1 MTMNDELG
9 AVDYAIVAFPG
20 SRFTGQIAP
29 ELVALVENG
38 TIRIID
44 LVVLQKE
51 ADGDVVALELAD
63 LDADVRALLDREGVV
78 AEGLFN
84 AEDLE
89 AAAAELEPG
98 SSAAMIVWENLW
110 ATRIAQATR
119 ESGGEL
125 LDFGRLPHD
134 VVQAAHDFAV
144 AAAGKES

>member
-1 MTMNDELG
+1 MTTDDELG

-29 ELVALVENG
+29 ELMELVEDG

-51 ADGDVVALELAD
+51 FDGGVVALELTD
-63 LDADVRALLDREGVV
+63 LDPDVRALLDREGVI

-84 AEDLE
+84 ADDLD

-110 ATRIAQATR
+110 AKRVAQAAR
-119 ESGGEL
+119 DSGGEL

-134 VVQAAHDFAV
+134 VVQAAHDFAL
-144 AAAGKES
+144 AAAGKGN

>member
-1 MTMNDELG
+1 MTTNEELG

-29 ELVALVENG
+29 ALVELVDSG

-44 LVVLQKE
+44 LVVIQKE
-51 ADGDVVALELAD
+51 ADGDVVALEVSE
-63 LDADVRALLDREGVV
+63 LDPDVRGVLEREGILP
-78 AEGLFN
+78 EGLFN
-84 AEDLE
+84 DEDLE

-110 ATRIAQATR
+110 AKRVAQATR

-134 VVQAAHDFAV
+134 VVQAAREYAL
-144 AAAGKES
+144 AAAREES

>member
-1 MTMNDELG
+1 MTTDDELG

-29 ELVALVENG
+29 ELIALVEDG

-51 ADGDVVALELAD
+51 VDGTVAALELTD
-63 LDADVRALLDREGVV
+63 LDPDIRALLDHEGVI

-84 AEDLE
+84 ADDLD

-110 ATRIAQATR
+110 AKRVAQATR

-134 VVQAAHDFAV
+134 VVQAARDFAL
-144 AAAGKES
+144 AAAEKEH

>member
-1 MTMNDELG
+1 MSTNEELG

-29 ELVALVENG
+29 ALVELVESG

-44 LVVLQKE
+44 LVVIQKE
-51 ADGDVVALELAD
+51 ADGDIAALELSE
-63 LDADVRALLDREGVV
+63 LDPDVRAVLEHEGIVP
-78 AEGLFN
+78 EGLFN
-84 AEDLE
+84 DDDLE

-110 ATRIAQATR
+110 AKRVAQATR
-119 ESGGEL
+119 DSGGEL

-134 VVQAAHDFAV
+134 VVQAAREFAL
-144 AAAGKES
+144 AATREER

>member
-1 MTMNDELG
+1 MTTDDELG

-29 ELVALVENG
+29 ELIALVEDG

-51 ADGDVVALELAD
+51 VDGTVAALELTD
-63 LDADVRALLDREGVV
+63 LDPDVRALLDHEGVI

-84 AEDLE
+84 ADDLD
-89 AAAAELEPG
+89 AAAAELAPG

-110 ATRIAQATR
+110 AKRVAQATR

-134 VVQAAHDFAV
+134 VVQAARDFAL
-144 AAAGKES
+144 AAAEKEH

>member
-1 MTMNDELG
+1 MTTNEELG

-20 SRFTGQIAP
+20 SRFNGQIAP
-29 ELVALVENG
+29 ELMQLVDDG

-44 LVVLQKE
+44 LVIIQKE
-51 ADGDVVALELAD
+51 TGGDVVTIELTD
-63 LDADVRALLDREGVV
+63 LDPEIRALLDREGVI

-110 ATRIAQATR
+110 AKRVAQATR

-134 VVQAAHDFAV
+134 VVQAAHDFAL
-144 AAAGKES
+144 AAAKQEN

>member
-1 MTMNDELG
+1 MTTNEELG

-20 SRFTGQIAP
+20 SRFNGQIAP
-29 ELVALVENG
+29 ELMQLVDDG

-44 LVVLQKE
+44 LVIIQKS
-51 ADGDVVALELAD
+51 ADGDVVAIELTD
-63 LDADVRALLDREGVV
+63 LDPEIRALLDREGVI

-110 ATRIAQATR
+110 AKRVAQATR

-134 VVQAAHDFAV
+134 VVQAAHDFAL
-144 AAAGKES
+144 AAAKQEN

>member
-1 MTMNDELG
+1 MTTNEELG

-20 SRFTGQIAP
+20 SRFNGQIAP
-29 ELVALVENG
+29 ELMELVENG

-44 LVVLQKE
+44 LVILQKE
-51 ADGDVVALELAD
+51 TDGDVAALELTD
-63 LDADVRALLDREGVV
+63 LDPDVRGLLDREGVI

-110 ATRIAQATR
+110 AKRVAQATR

-134 VVQAAHDFAV
+134 VVQAAHDFAL
-144 AAAGKES
+144 AAAKKEN